1 MLLASTGTSSELGV
15 TRERR
20 INVVTALSQAVSISI
35 RLIVT
40 ACTRP
45 AGSAVAP
52 ASPSQYPLQRVS
64 ATTADATPGGRR
76 SGRKKAGSATSVD
89 GITRAEDRR
98 SGIRQS

>member
-1 MLLASTGTSSELGV
+1 MLLASIGTSSEVGV
-15 TRERR
+15 ARERR
-20 INVVTALSQAVSISI
+20 IKVVTALSQAVSISI

-45 AGSAVAP
+45 AESDAAP
-52 ASPSQYPLQRVS
+52 ASPSHSPLQRVS
-64 ATTADATPGGRR
+64 ATTADATPGGTI